1 MRLQEEDLDESSS
14 GELGVCSGVPEN
26 QLSEPCS
33 WTSSR
38 PRALDCAAF
47 FKFSS
52 YLRGR
57 GDYEEMPNIAV

>member
-1 MRLQEEDLDESSS
+1 MRVAVES
-14 GELGVCSGVPEN
+14 LGCALEFRRTNYRSHVRGLARGPGCN
-26 QLSEPCS
+26 D
-33 WTSSR
+33 
-38 PRALDCAAF
+38 PRALDCAAI